1 MTRIK
6 IGVIMLETAGES
18 LDPKDWPTFRALAH
32 HMLDDMLDYTQHI
45 QTRPVWQPL
54 PEALKA
60 KLQQPLSE
68 KTLEQA
74 HRHFMTTIL
83 PYTVGNAHPRFM
95 GWVHGGGTPVGMLA
109 EMLAAGLNANL
120 GGRMSQ

>member
-18 LDPKDWPTFRALAH
+18 LDPKDWPAFRALAH

-45 QTRPVWQPL
+45 QMRPVWQPL

-60 KLQQPLSE
+60 QLQQPVSE
-68 KTLEQA
+68 KHSNRHIVTL
-74 HRHFMTTIL
+74 
-83 PYTVGNAHPRFM
+83 
-95 GWVHGGGTPVGMLA
+95 
-109 EMLAAGLNANL
+109 
-120 GGRMSQ
+120 

>member
-1 MTRIK
+1 
-6 IGVIMLETAGES
+6 MLETAGES
-18 LDPKDWPTFRALAH
+18 LDPKDWPAFRALAH

-45 QTRPVWQPL
+45 QMRPVWQPL

-60 KLQQPLSE
+60 QLQQPVSE

-83 PYTVGNAHPRFM
+83 PYAVGNTHPRFM
-95 GWVHGGGTPVGMLA
+95 GWVHGGGGWVYGWKEVQP
-109 EMLAAGLNANL
+109 
-120 GGRMSQ
+120 